1 MVELRFDGLT
11 VVVTG
16 AGSNPGIG
24 RACAHLFAARGA
36 NLIIND
42 VGGESAWPE
51 VPAPSASAV
60 AEEIRA
66 LGGRALADHHSVA
79 DEEGARALVER
90 ALEAY
95 GRLDVLVNNAAV
107 CLAAPV
113 DEMSAWDIE
122 HHLRVN
128 LLGPF
133 WTSRAAWP
141 HLRRQG
147 GGAIVNLTSGAMAGY
162 RFLAAYGA
170 SKGGL
175 WSLTRALAAEGKP
188 FGVRVNAVNP
198 GAYTRLVLAQQR
210 PDSPLLQ
217 HARAHLPAELVAPV
231 VAFLAHPSCPLT
243 GECLE
248 AVGGA
253 VRRILL
259 ARAGGFQDPGLTP
272 EGVAARLDE
281 LLAAGVEEVV
291 PAGELDPAEWH
302 LRPYRASG

>member
-1 MVELRFDGLT
+1 M
-11 VVVTG
+11 
-16 AGSNPGIG
+16 
-24 RACAHLFAARGA
+24 RAATPASAAPARISSPRGA

-60 AEEIRA
+60 GEEIRA

-79 DEEGARALVER
+79 EERGARALVER

-113 DEMSAWDIE
+113 DERSAWDIE

-147 GGAIVNLTSGAMAGY
+147 GGGDRQPDLGGHGGGIDFSPPTGRAK
-162 RFLAAYGA
+162 GA
-170 SKGGL
+170 SG
-175 WSLTRALAAEGKP
+175 R
-188 FGVRVNAVNP
+188 
-198 GAYTRLVLAQQR
+198 
-210 PDSPLLQ
+210 
-217 HARAHLPAELVAPV
+217 
-231 VAFLAHPSCPLT
+231 
-243 GECLE
+243 
-248 AVGGA
+248 
-253 VRRILL
+253 
-259 ARAGGFQDPGLTP
+259 
-272 EGVAARLDE
+272 
-281 LLAAGVEEVV
+281 
-291 PAGELDPAEWH
+291 
-302 LRPYRASG
+302 